1 MSDNSLVILALDTK
15 EIERAKQLIDS
26 TRESISIYKIG
37 LEFFLAHGPDGVVEL
52 KNAVG
57 EFELFLDLKLHD
69 IPNTVASACRSVKD
83 LKPRFLTVHASG
95 GGDMIDAA
103 AQELPDTSITA
114 VTVLTSLDRAALNSF
129 GVHSDIEKLC
139 VDMARNS
146 TARGA
151 RSIVSSPQEVK
162 MLRANLATHI
172 ELITPGVRPAG
183 VVTNDQ
189 KRVMT
194 PNEAIA
200 AGANYVVIGRPI
212 TGASN
217 PAEAAREIVAS
228 L

>member
-1 MSDNSLVILALDTK
+1 
-15 EIERAKQLIDS
+15 
-26 TRESISIYKIG
+26 
-37 LEFFLAHGPDGVVEL
+37 
-52 KNAVG
+52 
-57 EFELFLDLKLHD
+57 
-69 IPNTVASACRSVKD
+69 
-83 LKPRFLTVHASG
+83 
-95 GGDMIDAA
+95 
-103 AQELPDTSITA
+103 
-114 VTVLTSLDRAALNSF
+114 
-129 GVHSDIEKLC
+129 
-139 VDMARNS
+139 MARNS

-162 MLRANLATHI
+162 MLRANLASDI

-183 VVTNDQ
+183 AVTNDQ